1 MEVHIKTNADAQ
13 ALFMQGKQFLEAAWR
28 CFGKKV
34 DESFS
39 IIDKG
44 VFQQLPA
51 PCVVNAA
58 FSCEMFLKSLL
69 CNLGIKYDRHSEGH
83 DLYLLYKRLPSDIQ
97 CTIAQFCG
105 DRNDTTKFEKTL
117 RYHSKD
123 FVDIRYFIE
132 RNTWTQ
138 MSPTLIIAV
147 AYNLSQAV
155 EHLIK
160 C

>member
-1 MEVHIKTNADAQ
+1 MEVHIKTNADAK
-13 ALFMQGKQFLEAAWR
+13 ALLIQGKQFLEAAWR
-28 CFGKKV
+28 CFGKKG

-39 IIDKG
+39 IIDNG
-44 VFQQLPA
+44 MFQQLPA

-69 CNLGIKYDRHSEGH
+69 CNLGIKYDKHSEGH
-83 DLYLLYKRLPSDIQ
+83 DLYLLYKRLPSDVQ

-105 DRNDTTKFEKTL
+105 YRNDTTKFEKML
-117 RYHSKD
+117 RDHSKD